1 MADRNSTQYIWSPP
15 TLVEGLVTKN
25 GFLPMGVSTSLNF
38 LAAILDRDMLES
50 ACCLR
55 LKSVCVVHRL
65 CPKEALQKSEVE
77 VKHMFSEPFCVVG
90 KGSETAGTFQQKA
103 NSHTDRPV

>member
-1 MADRNSTQYIWSPP
+1 MADRNSIVNIWRPP
-15 TLVEGLVTKN
+15 TFIDGLLTKN
-25 GFLPMGVSTSLNF
+25 GFLPTGVSTSLNF
-38 LAAILDRDMLES
+38 LTAILDTDMLES
-50 ACCLR
+50 ACCLL